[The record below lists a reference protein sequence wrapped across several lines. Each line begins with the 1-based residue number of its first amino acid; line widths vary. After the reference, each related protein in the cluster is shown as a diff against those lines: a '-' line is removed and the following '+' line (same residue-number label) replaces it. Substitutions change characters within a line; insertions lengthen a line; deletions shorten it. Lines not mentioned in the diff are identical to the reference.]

1 MAYVQSRVSVQVDAD
16 HHNINIALI
25 LNSRSMRSI
34 GTAGLKVPQYIGR
47 RRFRFVF
54 SNDWACGMV

>member
-1 MAYVQSRVSVQVDAD
+1 MAYLQSRVSVQVDAD

-34 GTAGLKVPQYIGR
+34 GTAGLKVPQYIGPEALS
-47 RRFRFVF
+47 FRVQQ
-54 SNDWACGMV
+54 